1 MDKSSHSTSEV
12 RKSWSES
19 CHSPKCSRH
28 SFDVKKLKKKKKG
41 SHFQACQPGGTGDL
55 LGTLVEL
62 FEMPSLLW
70 LSFQFPFVL
79 VHFHGSITR
88 PIIIFSFYLFFFI
101 ATQDK
106 KKKRPLVTSHLVYG
120 RLLTLLIR
128 MLFSEPTCQWH
139 TIKPAFQIR
148 TFMAMEMFLTN
159 GNIQMWADCWV
170 RDRRSS
176 KVSLAT
182 IVSFWR
188 FASLTWR
195 MKHALEYYGKV
206 TEVQNCRS

>member
-1 MDKSSHSTSEV
+1 
-12 RKSWSES
+12 
-19 CHSPKCSRH
+19 
-28 SFDVKKLKKKKKG
+28 
-41 SHFQACQPGGTGDL
+41 
-55 LGTLVEL
+55 
-62 FEMPSLLW
+62 MPSLLW

-159 GNIQMWADCWV
+159 GNIQMWADCLSERQEVFKSESCNHCFFLKVCIIDLENEACSWILWKSN
-170 RDRRSS
+170 RSS
-176 KVSLAT
+176 KLQVV
-182 IVSFWR
+182 IVKNNRKSG
-188 FASLTWR
+188 
-195 MKHALEYYGKV
+195 LEQTVLMFELDCGMIMLPLSWK
-206 TEVQNCRS
+206 TLKC